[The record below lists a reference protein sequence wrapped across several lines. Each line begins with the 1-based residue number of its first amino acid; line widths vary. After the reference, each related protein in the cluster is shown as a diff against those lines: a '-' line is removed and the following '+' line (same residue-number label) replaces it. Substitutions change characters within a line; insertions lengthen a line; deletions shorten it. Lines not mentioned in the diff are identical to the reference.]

1 MANKESATISLRE
14 IFTPLITRV
23 LLFVHTPAAARGEF
37 TTIRKE
43 INVLL
48 DQQKALVRRYE
59 IAQTEY
65 DNARFAVIAW
75 LDEIMLKATYAD
87 NKEFFQQ
94 WQHAPLQV
102 ELHNTAN
109 AGVEFFDHL
118 EQVRPSQKDVNE
130 IYHLCL
136 CLGFRGGY
144 YSEEQD
150 YKLLEMRRERAQY
163 LPTAFPDLLEI
174 EKKKE
179 HVTPQPYDIQPPPAK
194 VHLRPPSLFWPGVI
208 LSTLAVLLLVWWFR
222 PINNC
227 GNGRID
233 PGEQCDL
240 AASTASCPGG
250 LGCQTDC
257 TCPPPP
263 PGPSLDAIRAAIRS
277 FECHRVEVA
286 DDISNGVVTLLGR
299 VQSEDQRQQI
309 RKAVQSV
316 VGVTE
321 VRDTFSFMPRPFCE
335 VVDLLD
341 PIRQRAQTTGANLDI
356 HPQKGC
362 EVTYYRD
369 ENLIVDISSPK
380 PLQYVYADYYVAD
393 KENVA
398 HLVPHP
404 QQPGNF
410 FQDQTK
416 LTIGDPNSRPQWT
429 ILSPFGTELVTVIA
443 SPRPLLTSSPSEHER
458 ATSYIAELRRVLQDP
473 THSEVTANY
482 CFITSA
488 DK

>member
-1 MANKESATISLRE
+1 MANNEKAVISLRE
-14 IFTPLITRV
+14 IFTPLIVRV
-23 LLFVHTPAAARGEF
+23 LLFVQTPASARGAF
-37 TTIRKE
+37 SATRKE
-43 INVLL
+43 INALLEEQKVLV
-48 DQQKALVRRYE
+48 KRHE
-59 IAQTEY
+59 IAQPEY

-75 LDEIMLKATYAD
+75 LDEILLKATFAE

-109 AGVEFFDHL
+109 AGVEFFDRL
-118 EQVRPSQKDVNE
+118 EQLRPSQKEVNE

-136 CLGFRGGY
+136 CLGFRGRY

-150 YKLLEMRRERAQY
+150 YQLIEMRRERAQHV
-163 LPTAFPDLLEI
+163 PIAFPDLLEI
-174 EKKKE
+174 ERKKE

-222 PINNC
+222 PISNC

-240 AASTASCPGG
+240 TASASLCPGG
-250 LGCQTDC
+250 LGCQADC

-263 PGPSLDAIRAAIRS
+263 PGPSLDAIRAAIRP

-286 DDISNGVVTLLGR
+286 DNIQNGVVNLFGR
-299 VQSEDQRQQI
+299 VQSPDQGREI
-309 RKAVQSV
+309 REAVQQV

-321 VRDTFSFMPRPFCE
+321 VRDTFSFMARPFCE

-341 PIRQRAQTTGANLDI
+341 PIRQRAQTTGASLDV

-362 EVTYYRD
+362 DVTYYHN

-404 QQPGNF
+404 EQPENF
-410 FQDQTK
+410 FQDQLK
-416 LTIGDPNSRPQWT
+416 LTIGDPTSKPEWK

-443 SPRPLLTSSPSEHER
+443 SPRRLLNVAPSNNEG

-473 THSEVTANY
+473 TNSDVTANY
-482 CFITSA
+482 CFITTA

>member
-1 MANKESATISLRE
+1 MANKESAVLSLRE

-23 LLFVHTPAAARGEF
+23 LLFVQTPASARGTF
-37 TTIRKE
+37 SALRKE
-43 INVLL
+43 INALLEEQKVLV
-48 DQQKALVRRYE
+48 KRYE
-59 IAQTEY
+59 IAQPEY
-65 DNARFAVIAW
+65 DNARFAVTAW
-75 LDEIMLKATYAD
+75 LDEVMNTTHAE
-87 NKEFFQQ
+87 NPEFYQQ
-94 WQHAPLQV
+94 WKSAPLQA
-102 ELHNTAN
+102 ELYSTAN
-109 AGVEFFDHL
+109 AGEEFFKRLEHL
-118 EQVRPSQKDVNE
+118 PPSQKDVNE

-136 CLGFRGGY
+136 CLGFRGRY

-150 YKLLEMRRERAQY
+150 YKLLEMRRERARY
-163 LPTAFPDLLEI
+163 VPITFPDLLEI
-174 EKKKE
+174 ERKKE

-222 PINNC
+222 PISNC

-240 AASTASCPGG
+240 TASASLCPGG
-250 LGCQTDC
+250 LGCRADC

-263 PGPSLDAIRAAIRS
+263 PGPSLDAIRAAIRP

-286 DDISNGVVTLLGR
+286 DNIQNGVVNLFGR
-299 VQSEDQRQQI
+299 VQGPEQGREI
-309 RKAVQSV
+309 REAVQKV

-321 VRDTFSFMPRPFCE
+321 VRDTFSFMARPFCD

-341 PIRQRAQTTGANLDI
+341 PIRQRAQATGASLDV

-362 EVTYYRD
+362 DVTYYHN

-404 QQPGNF
+404 QQPENF
-410 FQDQTK
+410 LQNQTK
-416 LTIGDPNSRPQWT
+416 LTIGDPNSKPEWK

-443 SPRPLLTSSPSEHER
+443 SPRPLLTSAPSDNER
-458 ATSYIAELRRVLQDP
+458 ATSYLAELRRVLQDP
-473 THSEVTANY
+473 TNSDVTANY
-482 CFITSA
+482 CFITTA